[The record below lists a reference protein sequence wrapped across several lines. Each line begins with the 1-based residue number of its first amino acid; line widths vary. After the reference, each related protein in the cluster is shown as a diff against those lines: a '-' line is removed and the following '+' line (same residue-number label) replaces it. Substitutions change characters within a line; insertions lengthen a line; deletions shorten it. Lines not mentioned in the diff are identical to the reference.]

1 MWIWFER
8 AMWIVLVVTCFV
20 HNWSQH
26 KAEMRLRKR
35 LRAIREASRYILA
48 AATRD
53 LGEYQRSPLTKEHRE
68 NGIDISIMVV
78 ARASVW
84 REFIDAWKG
93 E

>member
-1 MWIWFER
+1 MWIER
-8 AMWIVLVVTCFV
+8 GAWIILVGWLIGQSWLTCRTEMKLRNRIRVLR
-20 HNWSQH
+20 S
-26 KAEMRLRKR
+26 
-35 LRAIREASRYILA
+35 ASRLVLA